1 MARMQMFIFSLLAVS
16 LLITGSMLFL
26 ADSTR
31 SYGVTFDN
39 SSMSTYNKLNEIS
52 LLSQN
57 FTNKTNDIDVGTGL
71 IDTIGAYLTKAYSA
85 VRITQSSYETF
96 VDIGDQSLG
105 DIKLDSTYL
114 EIIKTFFYAMVLLA
128 ITFIIIKYFVK
139 VDP

>member
-1 MARMQMFIFSLLAVS
+1 MARMQMFIFALLAVS

-26 ADSTR
+26 ADSTQ
-31 SYGVTFDN
+31 SYGVTYDN
-39 SSMSTYNKLNEIS
+39 SSITTYNKLNEIS
-52 LLSQN
+52 MLSQN

-96 VDIGDQSLG
+96 VDIGDQSLE
-105 DIKLDSTYL
+105 DVKIDSVFL
-114 EIIKTFFYAMVLLA
+114 QIIKTFFYTLILLA